1 MAVPSQ
7 DAFKLKD
14 LQTLHVR
21 QRAPR
26 AAAVSHPLAPCG
38 PSLTR
43 PRCVQDAYVKQ
54 QEAAE
59 ASLLTVRVRVCAS
72 PLGSNEAHKGV
83 LGARGG
89 VGMKTHV
96 LHARAVP

>member
-1 MAVPSQ
+1 MSGSVRRVRPP
-7 DAFKLKD
+7 FL
-14 LQTLHVR
+14 TL
-21 QRAPR
+21 
-26 AAAVSHPLAPCG
+26 
-38 PSLTR
+38 SLPVAHLR
-43 PRCVQDAYVKQ
+43 PARCVQDAYVKQ

-59 ASLLTVRVRVCAS
+59 ASLLTVRVRVRVCAS